1 MIEIDSF
8 RVETRKG
15 RVVTDNRN
23 PRFSFSFLSDRK
35 DVTLKKATITIGEKS
50 FDATRQVL
58 VPYPYED
65 LEAYKEYVAHL
76 DIEDSNGEKA
86 TKGLS
91 FAMGRLDDPWVGK
104 WITDG
109 DYRFIEKKV
118 SPKVMTFR
126 KRFLLSGKVKKAEIY
141 STALGIYD
149 LLLNGKRAWDRYLAP
164 GYTSYE
170 HNLQYQVTDI
180 TSKLQEE
187 NELLVPVSGGWAV
200 GSFVMSRTNR
210 IYAKR
215 QALLLEIHITYEDGR
230 KEILG
235 SDTSFEVSMD
245 GPYTKADIYDGEDF
259 DATKDYA
266 SVSFHKTTLEKVTL
280 KPKIIAEYGL
290 PVHRKECLTPVL
302 VKTMEDGS
310 LVYDFG
316 QNFSGVVSLHIRN
329 ARKGQAIH
337 VRHAE
342 ILRED
347 GHVNMALLRTAKQEI
362 HYTCKDGE
370 QDYQPTLTYMGF
382 RYVEIT
388 GIRKE
393 DIDVLAYALYSDIEE
408 TGSFSCSD
416 ERINRLQKN
425 IVWSSKSNFL
435 DIPTDCPQ
443 RDERMGWTGDIA
455 LFSPVATYLFQMDAL
470 LEKWMEDLRS
480 EQKRTGAIPTTIP
493 HKGYG
498 FPLTFPTVA
507 CDFWGDACI
516 LVPMAMYKAYGNKD
530 VLRRYYLTMKKYV
543 KACLFWASL
552 FSFGKNR
559 YIWHTLDFIH
569 FGDWVAPGESM
580 AECQSRHKWTAT
592 ASLFN
597 TTSLLS
603 QIAGILG
610 LTADEKK
617 YREISHK
624 VADSYQSLLFDQ
636 DGHLKKKEFQTGYV
650 LPLYFHMLSKDM
662 QKKAADRLAE
672 LVRENG
678 YKIATGFPGTPY
690 VLFALADN
698 GHVEEAI
705 KMLLNTK
712 NPSWLH
718 EVVTGGTT
726 IWERF
731 DGLDDNG
738 KLNVPEDG
746 TGGMISFNHYASGAV
761 GDFLYRRLLGLEAK
775 EPGYKAFLVKPL
787 LVKEIPSLKGSTLT
801 PYGKIEIEIG
811 RKDDKAFL
819 DVLVPTN
826 TSCEID
832 FAGTKQTIGS
842 GRYHFEEKD

>member
-1 MIEIDSF
+1 MIQIDSF
-8 RVETRKG
+8 RVESRQG
-15 RVVTDNRN
+15 RVVTDNRH
-23 PRFSFSFLSDRK
+23 PRFSFSFLSDSK
-35 DVTLKKATITIGEKS
+35 DVTLKKATIALAGRE
-50 FDATRQVL
+50 FDATSQVL
-58 VPYPYED
+58 VPYPYDD
-65 LEAYKEYVAHL
+65 LEPYREYVAHL
-76 DIEDSNGEKA
+76 TIEDSNGEKA
-86 TKGLS
+86 SQDLS
-91 FAMGRLDDPWVGK
+91 FAMGRIDVPWEGR

-109 DYRFIEKKV
+109 DYRFTEKKV

-126 KRFLLSGKVKKAEIY
+126 KRFKVDGKVRKAEIY

-149 LLLNGKRAWDRYLAP
+149 LLLNGKRAWERYLAP

-180 TSKLQEE
+180 TSQLKEE

-200 GSFVMSRTNR
+200 GSFVMNRTNR
-210 IYAKR
+210 IYAPR
-215 QALLLEIHITYEDGR
+215 QALLLEIRIVYEDGR
-230 KEILG
+230 TETIA
-235 SDTSFEVSMD
+235 SDSSFEVTMD

-259 DATKDYA
+259 DATKRYDT
-266 SVSFHKTTLEKVTL
+266 VSFHKASLEEVSL
-280 KPKIIAEYGL
+280 SPRIEAEYGL
-290 PVHRKECLTPVL
+290 PVHKKECMKPVF
-302 VKTMEDGS
+302 VKEMEDGS

-316 QNFSGVVSLHIRN
+316 QNFAGIVSLHIRN
-329 ARKGQAIH
+329 GKKGQVIH

-342 ILRED
+342 ILKED
-347 GHVNMALLRTAKQEI
+347 GHVNMVLLRSARQEI

-370 QDYQPTLTYMGF
+370 QDYEPSLTYMGY
-382 RYVEIT
+382 RYVEIS
-388 GIRKE
+388 GIAKE
-393 DIDVLAYALYSDIEE
+393 DIDVVSYALYSDIEL

-416 ERINRLQKN
+416 ERINRLHEN
-425 IVWSSKSNFL
+425 IIWSSKSNFL

-455 LFSPVATYLFQMDAL
+455 LFSPVATYLFQMNSL
-470 LEKWMEDLRS
+470 LEKWMEDLKS
-480 EQKRTGAIPTTIP
+480 EQKKSGAVPTTIP

-516 LVPMAMYKAYGNKD
+516 LVPMAMYKAYGNVE
-530 VLRRYYLTMKKYV
+530 VLERFYPTMRKYV
-543 KACLFWASL
+543 EACLFWARL
-552 FSFGKNR
+552 FSFGKHR

-603 QIAGILG
+603 RIAGILG
-610 LTADEKK
+610 LEKDRVH
-617 YREISHK
+617 YEEISRK
-624 VADSYQSLLFDQ
+624 VADAYQSVFFDK

-650 LPLYFHMLSKDM
+650 LPLYFRMLGKDM
-662 QKKAADRLAE
+662 QKRAADRLAE
-672 LVRENG
+672 LVKKND

-698 GHVEEAI
+698 GHEEEAI
-705 KMLLNTK
+705 QMLLNTM

-731 DGLDDNG
+731 DGLDDDG

-775 EPGYKAFLVKPL
+775 EPGYKSFLVKPL
-787 LVKEIPSLKGSTLT
+787 LFKEIPSCKGTTRT
-801 PYGKIEIEIG
+801 PYGEIAIAIE
-811 RKDDKAFL
+811 RKDDKVLL
-819 DVLVPTN
+819 DVTVPTN
-826 TSCEID
+826 TRCDID
-832 FAGTKQTIGS
+832 FAGIRETIGS
-842 GRYHFEEKD
+842 GRHHFEAEA